1 MCLLTTFSDLSVS
14 SDASM
19 VQLSISASTTLT
31 NRTDSPLAIWNSKQ
45 SAQKDAPIILL
56 LHVDDMLLFSPSAN
70 PVTTI
75 NHLLR
80 AKYKTTDLAP
90 VRGFLFIEI
99 ERDRSRRIL
108 HIHQQRAVR
117 KLLVAN
123 APKIRSRVK
132 SDKRHSKDS

>member
-14 SDASM
+14 SDAST

-75 NHLLR
+75 KHLLR
-80 AKYKTTDLAP
+80 AKYKMTDLGP
-90 VRGFLFIEI
+90 VRGFLFMEI
-99 ERDRSRRIL
+99 ERD
-108 HIHQQRAVR
+108 
-117 KLLVAN
+117 
-123 APKIRSRVK
+123 
-132 SDKRHSKDS
+132 